1 MIITV
6 DLVRSVLHAAV
17 ADVVADQLAGDA
29 VRGVAALE
37 LRRVVAAGH
46 VLHTPVQWFPLCS
59 TLCYLYLS
67 PSCLEALGPDSLV
80 RQVEGELQHIGLG
93 QDLPASVSV
102 NSLQ

>member
-37 LRRVVAAGH
+37 LRRVVAAGY
-46 VLHTPVQWFPLCS
+46 VLHTPDTNAVVHAVLYTVLPLS
-59 TLCYLYLS
+59 QS
-67 PSCLEALGPDSLV
+67 K
-80 RQVEGELQHIGLG
+80 
-93 QDLPASVSV
+93 LP
-102 NSLQ
+102 

>member
-37 LRRVVAAGH
+37 LRRVVAAGY
-46 VLHTPVQWFPLCS
+46 VLHTRD
-59 TLCYLYLS
+59 Y
-67 PSCLEALGPDSLV
+67 
-80 RQVEGELQHIGLG
+80 
-93 QDLPASVSV
+93 SV
-102 NSLQ
+102 NTNLRLKLYTGDTRAVVPAVLYNCTVLPLSQSKLP

>member
-46 VLHTPVQWFPLCS
+46 VLHTPVQCSGSRCALHCATFISVQVALKPLAP
-59 TLCYLYLS
+59 TALS
-67 PSCLEALGPDSLV
+67 A
-80 RQVEGELQHIGLG
+80 R
-93 QDLPASVSV
+93 
-102 NSLQ
+102 

>member
-37 LRRVVAAGH
+37 LRRVVAARH
-46 VLHTPVQWFPLCS
+46 VLHTGD
-59 TLCYLYLS
+59 Y
-67 PSCLEALGPDSLV
+67 
-80 RQVEGELQHIGLG
+80 
-93 QDLPASVSV
+93 SV
-102 NSLQ
+102 NTNLCLKLYSRHQCSGPCCALHCVTFISVQVALKPLAPTALSAR

>member
-46 VLHTPVQWFPLCS
+46 VLHTPDTNAVVPAVLYTVLPLS
-59 TLCYLYLS
+59 QS
-67 PSCLEALGPDSLV
+67 K
-80 RQVEGELQHIGLG
+80 
-93 QDLPASVSV
+93 LP
-102 NSLQ
+102 